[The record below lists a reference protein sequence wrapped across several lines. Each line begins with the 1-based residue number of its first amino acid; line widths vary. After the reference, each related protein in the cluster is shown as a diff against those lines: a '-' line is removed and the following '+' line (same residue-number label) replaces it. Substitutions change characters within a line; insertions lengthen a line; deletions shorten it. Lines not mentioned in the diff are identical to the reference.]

1 MCGICGILNFKND
14 LPDERVLL
22 AMNQSIAHRGPD
34 GAGVHLAPGIG
45 LAMRRLSIVD
55 LVTGDQPIYNEDR
68 SAVIIYNGEIYNHL
82 DLRKHL
88 ESLGHVYRTHADT
101 ESILHAYD
109 QYGVDCLTH
118 LRGMFGLAIWDE
130 KTKTLLLA
138 RDRLGEKPLYYAQ
151 LDHELIFASE
161 IKALLQ
167 HPRFTPDVDE
177 QALDLY
183 LTLGYVPAPHTM
195 FKGVRKLPPAHRL
208 IARDSKIVI
217 EPYWD
222 VTVESQPCDERE
234 AAQELRKIFTLAVEE
249 RLMSDVPLGA
259 YLSGGVDSTLVVAL
273 MGRKMDRPVDT
284 YSVGFDE
291 SFNPKFNADAHFAQL
306 ASQIFKTNHHPI
318 VPSKDDSLPELISQI
333 ITQMDEPLANP
344 NALATYLVSR
354 QAHADGLKVLLT
366 GDGGDEL
373 FAGYERYQ
381 YDLRVSQYQKI
392 PGSVRTH
399 LTSPILRRMGS
410 RFTKLVE
417 QGDTATPVQRYLNWH
432 AVFNESA
439 KRRLLT
445 KDLQGFQNLEG
456 LVEDFM
462 SRGSS
467 PHFQDRLMTTD
478 LKMWLAE
485 ESNMRVDKSAMLASI
500 ETRAPFLSHPVVEF
514 ASKIPLRLKLHN
526 GSTKYVL
533 KKAFADLIPREI
545 ANRPKQGFA
554 SPASKW
560 LRGDLRGLVTRAL
573 SPQALNASGYFDPN
587 CVAEMLDSH
596 LNKKGYHLNHLWSL
610 LTFQIWF
617 FKYIDRSGSCLVE

>member
-1 MCGICGILNFKND
+1 MCGICGIRNFKD
-14 LPDERVLL
+14 EVIDERVLQ
-22 AMNQSIAHRGPD
+22 AMNHSIAHRGPD
-34 GAGVHLAPGIG
+34 GVGVHLAPGIG

-82 DLRKHL
+82 DLRAQL
-88 ESLGHVYRTHADT
+88 ESLGHIYRTHADT

-109 QYGVDCLTH
+109 QYGVDCVTH

-167 HPRFTPDVDE
+167 HPRLTPEVDE

-183 LTLGYVPAPHTM
+183 LTLGYVPAPRTM
-195 FKGVRKLPPAHRL
+195 FKGIYKLPPAHRL

-222 VTVESQPCDERE
+222 VTFESQPINEHE
-234 AAQELRKIFTLAVEE
+234 AIRELRKLFTLAVEE

-273 MGRKMDRPVDT
+273 MSRKMDRAVDT

-291 SFNPKFNADAHFAQL
+291 SYNPKFNTDAHFAKL
-306 ASQIFKTNHHPI
+306 ASQILKTNHHPVI
-318 VPSKDDSLPELISQI
+318 PSKNDSLAELIPHI

-354 QAHADGLKVLLT
+354 QARADGLKVLLT

-381 YDLRVSQYQKI
+381 YDLRVSQYQMI
-392 PGSVRTH
+392 PETIRAHV
-399 LTSPILRRMGS
+399 TSPILRRMGS
-410 RFTKLVE
+410 RFAKLAE
-417 QGDTATPVQRYLNWH
+417 QGDAATPAQRYLNWH
-432 AVFNESA
+432 AIFDESA
-439 KRRLLT
+439 KRQLLT
-445 KDLQGFQNLEG
+445 RPITSNLQSLISSFI
-456 LVEDFM
+456 
-462 SRGSS
+462 SRGDS
-467 PHFQDRLMTTD
+467 PHFQDRLMLTD
-478 LKMWLAE
+478 LKLWLAE

-514 ASKIPLRLKLHN
+514 ASKIPLQLKLRN
-526 GSTKYVL
+526 GSTKYLL
-533 KKAFADLIPREI
+533 KKTFADLIPKEI

-560 LRGDLRGLVTRAL
+560 LRGELRELVTRAL
-573 SPQALNASGYFDPN
+573 SPQALNTSGYFN
-587 CVAEMLDSH
+587 ANYVGELLDSH
-596 LNKKGYHLNHLWSL
+596 LNKKEYHLNQLWSL
-610 LTFQIWF
+610 LTFQVWF
-617 FKYIDRSGSCLVE
+617 YKYIAKKNF

>member
-1 MCGICGILNFKND
+1 MCGICGVRNFKDDVIN
-14 LPDERVLL
+14 ERVLQ

-82 DLRKHL
+82 DLRARL
-88 ESLGHVYRTHADT
+88 EALGHVYRTHADT

-109 QYGVDCLTH
+109 QYGVECVTH

-138 RDRLGEKPLYYAQ
+138 RDRLGEKPLYYAR

-167 HPRFTPDVDE
+167 HPRLTPEVDE

-195 FKGVRKLPPAHRL
+195 FKGISKLPPAHRL
-208 IARDSKIVI
+208 IARDSKIII

-222 VTVESQPCDERE
+222 VTFESQPIDEHE
-234 AAQELRKIFTLAVEE
+234 AIQELRKLFTLAVEE

-259 YLSGGVDSTLVVAL
+259 YLSGGVDSTLVVGL
-273 MGRKMDRPVDT
+273 MSRKMDRPVDT

-291 SFNPKFNADAHFAQL
+291 SYNPKFNTDAHFAKL
-306 ASQIFKTNHHPI
+306 ASQTFKTNHHPI
-318 VPSKDDSLPELISQI
+318 VPSKNDSLAELIPHI

-354 QAHADGLKVLLT
+354 QARADGLKVLLT

-392 PGSVRTH
+392 PESIRAR
-399 LTSPILRRMGS
+399 LASPILRRMGS
-410 RFTKLVE
+410 RFAKLAE
-417 QGDTATPVQRYLNWH
+417 QGDAATPAQRYLNWH
-432 AVFNESA
+432 AIFNQSA
-439 KRRLLT
+439 KAQLLT
-445 KDLQGFQNLEG
+445 RPITSNLQSLISSFI
-456 LVEDFM
+456 
-462 SRGSS
+462 SRGNS
-467 PHFQDRLMTTD
+467 PHFQDRLMLTD
-478 LKMWLAE
+478 LKLWLAE

-514 ASKIPLRLKLHN
+514 ASKIPLQLKLRN
-526 GSTKYVL
+526 GSTKYLL
-533 KKAFADLIPREI
+533 KKTFADIIPAPI
-545 ANRPKQGFA
+545 ADRPKQGFA

-560 LRGDLRGLVTRAL
+560 LRGELRELVTRAL
-573 SPQALNASGYFDPN
+573 SPQALNTSGYFNPN
-587 CVAEMLDSH
+587 YVAEMLDSH
-596 LNKKGYHLNHLWSL
+596 LNKKGYHLNQLWSL
-610 LTFQIWF
+610 LTFQVWF
-617 FKYIDRSGSCLVE
+617 FNYIVKKDL

>member
-1 MCGICGILNFKND
+1 MCGICGIINFKND
-14 LPDERVLL
+14 LPDERVLH
-22 AMNQSIAHRGPD
+22 AMNHSIAHRGPD

-68 SAVIIYNGEIYNHL
+68 SAVIVYNGEIYNHL
-82 DLRKHL
+82 DLRARL

-109 QYGVDCLTH
+109 QYGVGCLTH

-167 HPRFTPDVDE
+167 HPRLTPEVDE

-208 IARDSKIVI
+208 IARDSKITI

-222 VTVESQPCDERE
+222 VTFESQPIDEHE
-234 AAQELRKIFTLAVEE
+234 AIQELRKLFTLAVEE

-259 YLSGGVDSTLVVAL
+259 YLSGGVDSTLVVGL
-273 MGRKMDRPVDT
+273 MSSKMDRAVDT

-291 SFNPKFNADAHFAQL
+291 SYNPKFNTDAHFAKL

-318 VPSKDDSLPELISQI
+318 VPSKNDSLAELIPQI

-354 QAHADGLKVLLT
+354 QARADGLKVLLT

-392 PGSVRTH
+392 PGSIRAHV
-399 LTSPILRRMGS
+399 TSPILRQMGS
-410 RFTKLVE
+410 RFAKLAE
-417 QGDTATPVQRYLNWH
+417 QGDAATPAQRYLNWH
-432 AVFNESA
+432 AVFNESVKA
-439 KRRLLT
+439 QLLT
-445 KDLQGFQNLEG
+445 RPITSNLQSLISS
-456 LVEDFM
+456 FM
-462 SRGSS
+462 SRGNS
-467 PHFQDRLMTTD
+467 PHFQDRLMLTD

-500 ETRAPFLSHPVVEF
+500 ETRAPFLSHPLVEF
-514 ASKIPLRLKLHN
+514 ASKIPLELKLRN
-526 GSTKYVL
+526 GSTKYLL
-533 KKAFADLIPREI
+533 KKAFADLIPKEI
-545 ANRPKQGFA
+545 AQRPKQGFA
-554 SPASKW
+554 SPASRW
-560 LRGDLRGLVTRAL
+560 LRGELRELVTRAL
-573 SPQALNASGYFDPN
+573 SPHALNTSGYFDPN
-587 CVAEMLDSH
+587 YVGEMLDSH
-596 LNKKGYHLNHLWSL
+596 LNKKGYHLNQLWSL
-610 LTFQIWF
+610 MTFQIWF
-617 FKYIDRSGSCLVE
+617 FKYIAPKDL

>member
-14 LPDERVLL
+14 LPDERVLH

-34 GAGVHLAPGIG
+34 GAGVHRAPGIG
-45 LAMRRLSIVD
+45 MAMRRLSIVD

-82 DLRKHL
+82 DLRQQL
-88 ESLGHVYRTHADT
+88 ESLGHVYRTLADT

-167 HPRFTPDVDE
+167 HPRLTPDVDE
-177 QALDLY
+177 QSLDLY
-183 LTLGYVPAPHTM
+183 LTLGYVPAPRTM
-195 FKGVRKLPPAHRL
+195 FKGVSKLPPAHRL
-208 IARDSKIVI
+208 VARDSQITI

-234 AAQELRKIFTLAVEE
+234 AIRELRKLFTLAVEE

-273 MGRKMDRPVDT
+273 MSRKMDRAVDT

-291 SFNPKFNADAHFAQL
+291 SYNPKFNTDARFAQL
-306 ASQIFKTNHHPI
+306 ASQTFKTNHHPV
-318 VPSKDDSLPELISQI
+318 VPSKSDSLAELIPQI

-354 QAHADGLKVLLT
+354 QARADGLKVLLT

-381 YDLRVSQYQKI
+381 YDLRVSQYQMI
-392 PGSVRTH
+392 PESIRAHV
-399 LTSPILRRMGS
+399 TSPLLRRMGS
-410 RFTKLVE
+410 RFAKLAE
-417 QGDTATPVQRYLNWH
+417 QGDAATPAQRYLGWH

-439 KRRLLT
+439 KAQLL
-445 KDLQGFQNLEG
+445 
-456 LVEDFM
+456 
-462 SRGSS
+462 S
-467 PHFQDRLMTTD
+467 
-478 LKMWLAE
+478 
-485 ESNMRVDKSAMLASI
+485 
-500 ETRAPFLSHPVVEF
+500 
-514 ASKIPLRLKLHN
+514 
-526 GSTKYVL
+526 
-533 KKAFADLIPREI
+533 
-545 ANRPKQGFA
+545 
-554 SPASKW
+554 
-560 LRGDLRGLVTRAL
+560 
-573 SPQALNASGYFDPN
+573 
-587 CVAEMLDSH
+587 
-596 LNKKGYHLNHLWSL
+596 
-610 LTFQIWF
+610 
-617 FKYIDRSGSCLVE
+617 